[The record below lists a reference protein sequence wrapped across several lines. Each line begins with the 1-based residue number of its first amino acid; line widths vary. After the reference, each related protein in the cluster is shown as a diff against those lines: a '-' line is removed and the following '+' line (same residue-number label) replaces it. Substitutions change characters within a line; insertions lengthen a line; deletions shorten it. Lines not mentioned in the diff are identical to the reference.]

1 MKKHVPKMAK
11 MRLNKTKMKG
21 KITHM
26 RPTIAKMRPQMA
38 KMGPKMA
45 GRVTG
50 PGAIFFTSKM
60 NGFRT

>member
-21 KITHM
+21 KITKM
-26 RPTIAKMRPQMA
+26 KPNIAKMRPQKA
-38 KMGPKMA
+38 KMRLKIA
-45 GRVTG
+45 ARVTG
-50 PGAIFFTSKM
+50 PGALFFTSKM